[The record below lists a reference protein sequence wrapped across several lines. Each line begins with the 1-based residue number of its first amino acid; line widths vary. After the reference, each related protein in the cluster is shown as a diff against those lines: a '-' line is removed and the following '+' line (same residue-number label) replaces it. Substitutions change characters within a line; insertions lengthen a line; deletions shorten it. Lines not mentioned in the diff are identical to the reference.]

1 MRRLQKTFLTN
12 EDFFTLRFETDQDDD
27 CVHLLQEFG
36 DQEVYLM
43 SLNKEALVE
52 LIYQLTNMLDD

>member
-27 CVHLLQEFG
+27 CVHQLQEFG